1 MNLKTKYIYIIK
13 YYGRMQDKQVVM
25 LDIPTEPL
33 AKGDISWSEYIS
45 SLSPE
50 QLEKQREYDRA
61 KSRKWYEKNK
71 EKKKE
76 KERERR
82 EQIKQKKLVEMTE
95 TEQEALREKVN
106 DELKIRQQKRSEYLK
121 QYREHNSDHIAQVS
135 KAYRERVKDKQSQ
148 KFVCPIC
155 GGRYTLRH
163 KTTHERSKKHED
175 AVKSS
180 ADPNTSNS
188 NKEASIFNPNLCPP
202 GHQHESPSL
211 F

>member
-1 MNLKTKYIYIIK
+1 
-13 YYGRMQDKQVVM
+13 MQDNQRVI

-50 QLEKQREYDRA
+50 QLEKQREYDRS

-82 EQIKQKKLVEMTE
+82 QQLKQEKLTNMTE
-95 TEQEALREKVN
+95 AEREALREKAN
-106 DELKIRQQKRSEYLK
+106 EELKIRKQKRSDYLK
-121 QYREHNSDHIAQVS
+121 EYRDNHWEHIAQVS
-135 KAYRERVKDKQSQ
+135 KVYYERVKEHKSE
-148 KFVCPIC
+148 KFVCHIC
-155 GGRYTLRH
+155 NGRYTLRH
-163 KTTHERSKKHED
+163 KTTHEKSLTHQD

-180 ADPNTSNS
+180 T
-188 NKEASIFNPNLCPP
+188 
-202 GHQHESPSL
+202 ESTAL
-211 F
+211 QQLAY